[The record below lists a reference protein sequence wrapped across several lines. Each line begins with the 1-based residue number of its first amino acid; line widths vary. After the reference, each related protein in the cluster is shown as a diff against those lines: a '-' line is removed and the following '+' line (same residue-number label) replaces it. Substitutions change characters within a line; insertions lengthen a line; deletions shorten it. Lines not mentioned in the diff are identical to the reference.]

1 MSGIQIKNYIMLFK
15 NNESLIHKRNKKKLS
30 KKDEKYLTV
39 EVALLVVEG
48 VAAEADRARRER
60 QRVGAL
66 RPGEVGGCGGGG
78 MRAREEVGS
87 VSEGRER
94 RRKKRK

>member
-1 MSGIQIKNYIMLFK
+1 MEEREKRRGEILRREK
-15 NNESLIHKRNKKKLS
+15 SLKQKRRKTTNSKKKLS

-48 VAAEADRARRER
+48 VAAEADRARREC

-66 RPGEVGGCGGGG
+66 RPV
-78 MRAREEVGS
+78 
-87 VSEGRER
+87 VSE
-94 RRKKRK
+94 